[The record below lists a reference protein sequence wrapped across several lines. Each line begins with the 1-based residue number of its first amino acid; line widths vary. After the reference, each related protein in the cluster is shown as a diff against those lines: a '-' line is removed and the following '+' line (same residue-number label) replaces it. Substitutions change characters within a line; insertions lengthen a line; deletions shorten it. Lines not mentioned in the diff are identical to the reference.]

1 MTSYFDRK
9 QSCCWLFM
17 LLECMSKSKTF
28 QNEIKPMPA
37 NILLRR
43 LCVCLFKLAE
53 LPKLWMYTAD
63 TLSVELN
70 DPAAQKTKFI
80 TLANKPS
87 FRGCL
92 QIRHALCLNYDRR
105 FHWYVRQFRKSSF
118 TSKFYYYLLK
128 QKNLKL
134 SPERTPPRTV
144 ETNGTDVSLS

>member
-1 MTSYFDRK
+1 
-9 QSCCWLFM
+9 M
-17 LLECMSKSKTF
+17 LKSKTF

-43 LCVCLFKLAE
+43 LCVFLRVSCLFKLAE

-63 TLSVELN
+63 TLSIELN
-70 DPAAQKTKFI
+70 DPTAQKTKFI
-80 TLANKPS
+80 ALANKPC

-92 QIRHALCLNYDRR
+92 QIRHALCLNYNRR

-118 TSKFYYYLLK
+118 TSKFYCYLLK

-134 SPERTPPRTV
+134 SPERTPPRKV
-144 ETNGTDVSLS
+144 ETNGTDLSPS

>member
-1 MTSYFDRK
+1 
-9 QSCCWLFM
+9 M

-43 LCVCLFKLAE
+43 LCVFFCVCVSSNSLNYRNFGCTA
-53 LPKLWMYTAD
+53 AD

-70 DPAAQKTKFI
+70 DPTAQKTKFI
-80 TLANKPS
+80 TLANKPC

-92 QIRHALCLNYDRR
+92 QIQHALCLNYNRR

-118 TSKFYYYLLK
+118 TSKFYCYLLK